1 MDVYHDLVDDKRLI
15 TATGFRF
22 TYENS
27 RASSLLVEDIQI
39 SSGQLVVL
47 CGKSGSGKSTFLRLI
62 NGLIP
67 DYYEGKLEGQLEIAN
82 HLAGKQTVEECSKQ
96 VASVFQNPSSQ
107 FFHKYVKHELVLP
120 GENHGQSAA
129 EILNKLEKLTA
140 DFALADYLERD
151 LSTLSGGEKQRIALL
166 TALMQDTDILVLDE
180 PTANLDRSGI
190 EQVASYLS
198 ILKQEGKTIL
208 IAEHR
213 LDYLKDLADRY
224 LYFDQGVL
232 KRDYSKKE
240 FDSLTETERH
250 DLGLRSQDLSS
261 SISISTLE
269 AKKQVAPSQLMGD
282 LTIKNLRLQ
291 AGDQEL
297 SFLEEANF
305 KSGAITALVG
315 HNGRGKSTL
324 AFYLAGLLD
333 DEEADFYLNG
343 HALSAHD
350 RLKQTAFVLQ
360 EVAHQLF
367 SDSVQKEL
375 TLGLKKVV
383 DASNILENLGLK
395 GLEERHPMTLSGGE
409 MQRLVIASQVLTK
422 KRVFIFD
429 EPSSGLDYQ
438 QMLQVAE
445 LLKTLKEQGKIILL
459 ISHDEELLEKTA
471 DYFLTLN

>member
-27 RASSLLVEDIQI
+27 RASSLLVEDLQI

-82 HLAGKQTVEECSKQ
+82 HLAGNQTVEESSKQ

-107 FFHKYVKHELVLP
+107 FFYKYVKHELVLP

-140 DFALADYLERD
+140 DFALEDYLERD
-151 LSTLSGGEKQRIALL
+151 PSTLSGGEKQRIALL

-250 DLGLRSQDLSS
+250 NLGLRSQQLSS
-261 SISISTLE
+261 SISRLE
-269 AKKQVAPSQLMGD
+269 AKKQIAPSPLTGD
-282 LTIKNLRLQ
+282 LTIKNLCLQ

-360 EVAHQLF
+360 EVALQLF

-375 TLGLKKVV
+375 TLGLKKAV

-395 GLEERHPMTLSGGE
+395 GLEDRHPMTLSGGE

-438 QMLQVAE
+438 QMLQVAD
-445 LLKTLKEQGKIILL
+445 LLKALKEQGKIILL

>member
-1 MDVYHDLVDDKRLI
+1 MDVYHDLVDDKGLI

-27 RASSLLVEDIQI
+27 RASSLLVEDLQI

-67 DYYEGKLEGQLEIAN
+67 DYYEGKLDGQLEIADQS
-82 HLAGKQTVEECSKQ
+82 AGKQTVEECSKR

-120 GENHGQSAA
+120 GENHGKPAA
-129 EILNKLEKLTA
+129 EILNRLEKLTA

-232 KRDYSKKE
+232 
-240 FDSLTETERH
+240 
-250 DLGLRSQDLSS
+250 
-261 SISISTLE
+261 
-269 AKKQVAPSQLMGD
+269 
-282 LTIKNLRLQ
+282 
-291 AGDQEL
+291 
-297 SFLEEANF
+297 
-305 KSGAITALVG
+305 
-315 HNGRGKSTL
+315 
-324 AFYLAGLLD
+324 
-333 DEEADFYLNG
+333 
-343 HALSAHD
+343 
-350 RLKQTAFVLQ
+350 
-360 EVAHQLF
+360 
-367 SDSVQKEL
+367 
-375 TLGLKKVV
+375 
-383 DASNILENLGLK
+383 
-395 GLEERHPMTLSGGE
+395 
-409 MQRLVIASQVLTK
+409 
-422 KRVFIFD
+422 
-429 EPSSGLDYQ
+429 
-438 QMLQVAE
+438 
-445 LLKTLKEQGKIILL
+445 
-459 ISHDEELLEKTA
+459 
-471 DYFLTLN
+471 

>member
-27 RASSLLVEDIQI
+27 RASSLLIEDLQI

-82 HLAGKQTVEECSKQ
+82 HLAGKQSVEECSKQ

-129 EILNKLEKLTA
+129 GILNKLEKLTA
-140 DFALADYLERD
+140 DFALEDYLERD
-151 LSTLSGGEKQRIALL
+151 LSTLSGGEKQKIALL

-250 DLGLRSQDLSS
+250 DLGLRSQQLSS
-261 SISISTLE
+261 SISRLE
-269 AKKQVAPSQLMGD
+269 AKKQVAPSPLMGD
-282 LTIKNLRLQ
+282 LTIKNLCLQ

-315 HNGRGKSTL
+315 PNGKGKSTL

-333 DEEADFYLNG
+333 DEDATFSLNG
-343 HALSAHD
+343 HAQSAHE
-350 RLKQTAFVLQ
+350 RLKDTAFVLQ
-360 EVAHQLF
+360 EVALQLF

-383 DASNILENLGLK
+383 DSSNILENLGLK

-438 QMLQVAE
+438 QMLQVAD

>member
-27 RASSLLVEDIQI
+27 RASSLLIENLQI

-67 DYYEGKLEGQLEIAN
+67 DYYEGKLEGQLEIADQ
-82 HLAGKQTVEECSKQ
+82 LAGKQTVEECSKQ

-120 GENHGQSAA
+120 GENHGQSTAG
-129 EILNKLEKLTA
+129 ILNKLEKLTA
-140 DFALADYLERD
+140 DFALEDYLERD

-261 SISISTLE
+261 SISKLE
-269 AKKQVAPSQLMGD
+269 AKKQIAPSPLTGD

-315 HNGRGKSTL
+315 PNGKGKSTL

-333 DEEADFYLNG
+333 DEEADFYLDG
-343 HALSAHD
+343 QALSAHD

-360 EVAHQLF
+360 EVALQLF

-409 MQRLVIASQVLTK
+409 MKRLVIASQVLTK